1 MIPLWMAL
9 TVGAAAVQSIRTAAQ
24 KQLNGHLTILAGTY
38 VRALFGLPVMVA
50 YLLALKGYE
59 GSPWPQVG
67 WVFTGYVVLT
77 ALTQMAATAA
87 LLSLLKL
94 RTFAVASQIARS
106 DMVFTAIIGAFLFG
120 QALSTSGWT
129 ALLLATL
136 GLGMMMLAKVGR
148 EPGALSVQV
157 VTTGLFIGLMFG
169 VCNLTLREAT
179 LNVAGASPLM
189 AGALTV
195 VCVTAIQLTA
205 LGVWLLAREPGT
217 HRAIKGSFR
226 LALFVGVTSALGSI
240 AWFAAFAL
248 ETAARVRIVGQI
260 EVVFTLALSVWYF
273 RERPTLLELGGLALT
288 VAGIVVLAAAR

>member
-50 YLLALKGYE
+50 YLLSLRAFE
-59 GSPWPQVG
+59 GSAWPQVG
-67 WVFTGYVVLT
+67 WVFAGYAVLT
-77 ALTQMAATAA
+77 ALTQIAATAA
-87 LLSLLKL
+87 LLSLLKM

-120 QALSTSGWT
+120 QALSPAGWM

-136 GLGMMMLAKVGR
+136 GLTMMMLAKVGQ

-179 LNVAGASPLM
+179 LNVVGASPLM
-189 AGALTV
+189 AGAATV
-195 VCVTAIQLTA
+195 VCVTAIQLAA
-205 LGVWLLAREPGT
+205 LGGWLLAREPGT
-217 HRAIKGSFR
+217 HRAIKGSLR

-240 AWFAAFAL
+240 AWFAAFAI
-248 ETAARVRIVGQI
+248 ETAALVRIVGQI

-273 RERPTLLELGGLALT
+273 RERPTLLELGGLVLT

>member
-1 MIPLWMAL
+1 MAL
-9 TVGAAAVQSIRTAAQ
+9 TVFAAGLQSIRTAAQ

-50 YLLALKGYE
+50 YLLALRAFE
-59 GSPWPQVG
+59 GSPWPQAG

-87 LLSLLKL
+87 MLSLFKV
-94 RTFAVASQIARS
+94 RSFAVASQITRS
-106 DMVFTAIIGAFLFG
+106 DMIFTAVIGAALWG
-120 QALSTSGWT
+120 QALSPSGWT
-129 ALLLATL
+129 ALLFASVGLAL
-136 GLGMMMLAKVGR
+136 MMMAKVGR
-148 EPGALSVQV
+148 EPGALSGQV

-179 LNVAGASPLM
+179 LNVAGASSLM
-189 AGALTV
+189 AGAVTV
-195 VCVTAIQLTA
+195 VCVTAIQLGA

-217 HRAIKGSFR
+217 HRAITGNKGLS
-226 LALFVGVTSALGSI
+226 LFVGVTSALGSI
-240 AWFAAFAL
+240 AWFSAFAL
-248 ETAARVRIVGQI
+248 ETAALVRIVGQI

-273 RERPTLLELGGLALT
+273 RERPTFLELGGLALT

>member
-50 YLLALKGYE
+50 YLLALKAYE
-59 GSPWPQVG
+59 GSAWPQVG
-67 WVFTGYVVLT
+67 WVFGWYVVLT

-106 DMVFTAIIGAFLFG
+106 DMIFTAVIGAAFWD
-120 QALSTSGWT
+120 QALSPSGWT
-129 ALLLATL
+129 ALLLASA
-136 GLGMMMLAKVGR
+136 GLALMMLAKVGR

-179 LNVAGASPLM
+179 LNVAGASSLM
-189 AGALTV
+189 AGAATV
-195 VCVTAIQLTA
+195 VCVTAIQLGA
-205 LGVWLLAREPGT
+205 LGGWLLAREPGT
-217 HRAIKGSFR
+217 HRAITGHMGLS
-226 LALFVGVTSALGSI
+226 LFVGVTSALGSI

-248 ETAARVRIVGQI
+248 ETAALVRIVGQI